1 MAHNIRPVNC
11 WCSKGS
17 GSKGFATSRGSY
29 QKGAGSVMRSMS
41 VRLIRGFRA
50 ISENPALALA
60 GFSTIDLEIKALSLM
75 RGGASRLKA
84 SVPLLLT

>member
-1 MAHNIRPVNC
+1 
-11 WCSKGS
+11 
-17 GSKGFATSRGSY
+17 
-29 QKGAGSVMRSMS
+29 MS